1 MKKNPLKIIE
11 ELIPELPGKDAELS
25 KKFLKERNFEYLLEI
40 VESDIYKAS
49 KANRLKQPE
58 CENIFD
64 NHIAVLMKLRE
75 ELLTYM
81 SYLDV
86 PDNSDDYD
94 YFT

>member
-1 MKKNPLKIIE
+1 MKKSPLQTIE

-25 KKFLKERNFEYLLEI
+25 KKYLKERNFEYILEI

-49 KANRLKQPE
+49 KANKAKQSE
-58 CENIFD
+58 CESTLD
-64 NHIAVLMKLRE
+64 NHIAVLMELRE